1 MNLVYTQNV
10 LPIRNT
16 ANDLYTIEA
25 NDQFSIDS
33 SIKVIHVSSTTR
45 IISLHFPITFFDII
59 VQVYID
65 KIVRMFYTFL
75 FYIFYQMHVQCF
87 LICYK
92 KIFDV
97 AIFELMENTFVKRK
111 RVISH
116 VVCSLEKFP
125 PSLGTNLFHMSER
138 MLE

>member
-1 MNLVYTQNV
+1 MYHFDTG
-10 LPIRNT
+10 
-16 ANDLYTIEA
+16 
-25 NDQFSIDS
+25 IDA
-33 SIKVIHVSSTTR
+33 K
-45 IISLHFPITFFDII
+45 L
-59 VQVYID
+59 
-65 KIVRMFYTFL
+65 IVRLDCVQIIGRISKRENILGVHMIHGFVRD
-75 FYIFYQMHVQCF
+75 VQCF

-92 KIFDV
+92 QIFDV
-97 AIFELMENTFVKRK
+97 AIFEMMENTFVKRK